1 MKYIIIIMPLIGTI
15 IGSLFVLFFK
25 NNNDLLVKK
34 AFGFSAGVMLVASFL
49 SLINPSINMSK
60 NWFPPIFGILLGV
73 FTILSL
79 DLKINK
85 KNKNNALIIII
96 AIILHNIPEGIATGV
111 GLAGSI
117 TNVISLKSA
126 LTLSLAITLH
136 NIPEGIVVGL
146 LNANNKKKAIK
157 YGIISGIVEPV
168 SAIITSIVAFRITK
182 LIPYFFAFAGGAMI
196 YVIVDELIPE
206 SKIKNSKQGLIS
218 FMVGFIVMLSLELLL
233 G

>member
-15 IGSLFVLFFK
+15 IGSLSVLFFK

-85 KNKNNALIIII
+85 NNKNNALIIII

-126 LTLSLAITLH
+126 SLYHLQ
-136 NIPEGIVVGL
+136 L
-146 LNANNKKKAIK
+146 LF
-157 YGIISGIVEPV
+157 IIYLKV
-168 SAIITSIVAFRITK
+168 
-182 LIPYFFAFAGGAMI
+182 
-196 YVIVDELIPE
+196 
-206 SKIKNSKQGLIS
+206 
-218 FMVGFIVMLSLELLL
+218 LLL
-233 G
+233 VY